1 MDGPVHLDRTEY
13 RIPGPDV
20 FVNFKSD
27 SSVRKMGFKAVYE
40 IVLSEDTNA
49 TDQGIVCF
57 LLWTP
62 LIGRFRW
69 NRYI

>member
-49 TDQGIVCF
+49 TDRGIVC
-57 LLWTP
+57 LDLV
-62 LIGRFRW
+62 L
-69 NRYI
+69 